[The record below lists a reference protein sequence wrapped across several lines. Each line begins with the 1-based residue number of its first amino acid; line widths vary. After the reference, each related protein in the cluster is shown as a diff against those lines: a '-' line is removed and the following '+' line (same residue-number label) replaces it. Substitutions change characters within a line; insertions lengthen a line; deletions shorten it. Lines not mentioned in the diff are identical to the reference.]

1 MKMKI
6 VSRRYNRDEDFTLI
20 MSFLS
25 RTYADTQSYQNWF
38 PDRFENSHER
48 WINDIRIWEQ
58 TDDSTSPPKVKII
71 ALANPESKNH
81 YFIQIDPPYSFIEQE
96 IIEWIEKQCLE
107 KKQDSNKSETLKII
121 SVKGNKPR
129 ENLLIKLGY
138 QKEEIAGFIR
148 VRPLDLSI
156 PEFLCPNGFRIRN
169 VKDSSDYT
177 QLAAL
182 IRLIF
187 GHGEWFNT
195 GILEEIA
202 ESSFYKKELDLV
214 AVEPNGKIVSFC
226 TFRMD
231 PVSKITNLEPMGTH
245 PDYRRLGLA
254 KALIAEGLKRT
265 MMYKPSLF
273 YIGGAANTPAANQL
287 YESTGYTE
295 KIAEISWVKKI

>member
-1 MKMKI
+1 MKI
-6 VSRRYNRDEDFTLI
+6 VSRSYNRDEDFTSI

-25 RTYADTQSYQNWF
+25 RTYTDTQPYQNWF

-58 TDDSTSPPKVKII
+58 IDDSTSPPKVKII
-71 ALANPESKNH
+71 ALANPESKNY
-81 YFIQIDPPYSFIEQE
+81 YFIQIDPSYSFIEQE
-96 IIEWIEKQCLE
+96 IIEWIEKHCLT
-107 KKQDSNKSETLKII
+107 KKKDSNKSETLKII
-121 SVKGNKPR
+121 SVEGNKPR
-129 ENLLIKLGY
+129 ENLLKKNGY
-138 QKEEIAGFIR
+138 QKEEIAGYIR
-148 VRPLDLSI
+148 VRPLDSPI
-156 PEFLCPNGFRIRN
+156 PEFSCPKGFIIRN
-169 VKDSSDYT
+169 IEDPSDFT

-202 ESSFYKKELDLV
+202 DSSFYKKELDLV
-214 AVEPNGKIVSFC
+214 AVEPNGNIVSFC

-231 PVSKITNLEPMGTH
+231 PASKITNLEPMGTH

-254 KALIAEGLKRT
+254 KTLITEGLKRT
-265 MMYKPSLF
+265 MMFEPSIF

-287 YESTGYTE
+287 YETTGYTE
-295 KIAEISWVKKI
+295 KLAEICWIKKI